1 MQTNYDNSLIS
12 REFYVGQVYDNS
24 LRQVDDCHLA
34 GEYIPF
40 GAAVYYDA
48 DTSTV
53 KVLTDG
59 SAGKEF
65 FGIAVR
71 TEYETVGQILGG
83 DTYSDTTTLTMSRTG
98 YVKGSFVNVMKL
110 GRIVVRLTG
119 ANDKIGTGIW
129 WDKTNA
135 NITEANLPKI
145 VAKNTAPTQ
154 GDVLIGYALTTPK
167 IGEVAIQ
174 ITGVKAI
181 PVAE

>member
-48 DTSTV
+48 DSNTV

-59 SAGKEF
+59 TTGKEY
-65 FGIAVR
+65 FGVAVR
-71 TEYETVGQILGG
+71 SEYETVGQILGE
-83 DTYSDTTTLTMSRTG
+83 DQQSDTTTITTSRTG
-98 YVKGSFVNVMKL
+98 YVAGSFVNVMKL

-119 ANDKIGTGIW
+119 ANDKIGTSIW

-135 NITEANLPKI
+135 DISETNPPKI
-145 VAKNTAPTQ
+145 VAKNTAPAS
-154 GDVLIGYALTTPK
+154 GDVLIGYALTDPK